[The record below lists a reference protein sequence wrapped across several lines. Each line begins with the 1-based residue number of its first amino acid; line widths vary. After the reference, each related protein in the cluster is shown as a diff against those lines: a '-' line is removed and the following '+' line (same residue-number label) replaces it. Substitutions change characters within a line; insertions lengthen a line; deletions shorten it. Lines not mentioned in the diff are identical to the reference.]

1 MQSMIIGTAG
11 HIDHGKTSLIKALNG
26 FEGDEMKSEIEKG
39 ITIDLSFSNLKKG
52 DENIAFVDVPGHEN
66 LVKTM
71 ISGAYAFDAAMLV
84 VASNDSLM
92 PQTKEHIQILSLLNV
107 KSLILC
113 ITKCDLTSKS
123 EQLSAQ
129 NETLKYIE
137 NFKNLEVLKTFFV
150 SIKDELSITEL
161 KNFLFTLKPKKREES
176 ALTRYYIDRVFS
188 FKGVGTIV
196 TGSLI
201 EGTIKENERLFCL
214 DINKEFLVKSIQ
226 VHDEFTKFATH
237 PNRVALNLAN
247 AKTSE
252 LKKGYILS
260 KKGFFRGFKEI
271 DTVFYGEIS
280 HTSEVIFCVGSR
292 QIAAKALVLS
302 TKEEQSFVTFK
313 FEKELFLKFNEAF
326 VVLENSRVIGG
337 GRVLN
342 PISEPLK
349 KAQKIEFLMRLLEK
363 DFKKVFEILTTT
375 HKHGFGLISSFQ
387 RFDLTHEEALEVA
400 SSLNQVFVDKEG
412 LCIYPNS
419 AILEVGKFI
428 GFIISKNSNAIFSAQ
443 SIALRLS
450 WASATLVQKAIDEMI
465 SKNLIEEKAGVYIKR
480 GVDFEKLNRAL
491 RDEIYRELQNGGYKP
506 VAPYNIYDLLDI
518 DRVSGD
524 NALKSLTSAK
534 KVVRLQHNL
543 FITTP
548 NLTLL
553 LQQLRELIKK
563 HGSIDVTILKD
574 ELGLSRKFA
583 IAYLEY
589 LDSFAD
595 IQNSDNKRS
604 FIQ

>member
-39 ITIDLSFSNLKKG
+39 ITINLSFSNLKKG

-92 PQTKEHIQILSLLNV
+92 PQTKEHIQILSLLNI

>member
-1 MQSMIIGTAG
+1 MIIGTAG

>member
-113 ITKCDLTSKS
+113 ITKCDLTSKNK
-123 EQLSAQ
+123 QIDAQ

-150 SIKDELSITEL
+150 SIKDELSIAEL

-214 DINKEFLVKSIQ
+214 DTNKEFLVKSIQ

-292 QIAAKALVLS
+292 QISAKALVLS

-313 FEKELFLKFNEAF
+313 FEKEIFLKFNEAF

-342 PISEPLK
+342 SISEPLK

-363 DFKKVFEILTTT
+363 DFKKVFEILTAT

-400 SSLNQVFVDKEG
+400 NSLNQVFVDKEG

-419 AILEVGKFI
+419 AILEIGEFI
-428 GFIISKNSNAIFSAQ
+428 GFIISKNNSAIFSAQ

-450 WASATLVQKAIDEMI
+450 WASTTLVQKAIDEMV
-465 SKNLIEEKAGVYIKR
+465 SKNLIEEKGGVYIKC
-480 GVDFEKLNRAL
+480 GVDFEKLNKTL
-491 RDEIYRELQNGGYKP
+491 KDEIYRELQNGGYKP

-524 NALKSLTSAK
+524 NALKSLTRAK

-595 IQNSDNKRS
+595 IQNSKNKRS

>member
-1 MQSMIIGTAG
+1 MIIGTAG
-11 HIDHGKTSLIKALNG
+11 HIDHGKTSLIKAING

-150 SIKDELSITEL
+150 NIKDELSIAEL

-292 QIAAKALVLS
+292 QISAKALVLS
-302 TKEEQSFVTFK
+302 TKEDQSFVTFK

-349 KAQKIEFLMRLLEK
+349 KAQKIEFLKCLLEK
-363 DFKKVFEILTTT
+363 DFKKVFEILTAT

-400 SSLNQVFVDKEG
+400 SSLNQVFVDKEA
-412 LCIYPNS
+412 LY
-419 AILEVGKFI
+419 
-428 GFIISKNSNAIFSAQ
+428 
-443 SIALRLS
+443 LRL
-450 WASATLVQKAIDEMI
+450 
-465 SKNLIEEKAGVYIKR
+465 
-480 GVDFEKLNRAL
+480 
-491 RDEIYRELQNGGYKP
+491 
-506 VAPYNIYDLLDI
+506 
-518 DRVSGD
+518 
-524 NALKSLTSAK
+524 
-534 KVVRLQHNL
+534 
-543 FITTP
+543 
-548 NLTLL
+548 
-553 LQQLRELIKK
+553 
-563 HGSIDVTILKD
+563 
-574 ELGLSRKFA
+574 
-583 IAYLEY
+583 
-589 LDSFAD
+589 
-595 IQNSDNKRS
+595 
-604 FIQ
+604 